1 MKGELEKAELRFTLS
16 VTTSLF
22 WAICQADGDY
32 VAKNGSAFFINTGE
46 RLFGVTAHHVVE
58 EWRRDRSQ
66 HDEVHCFLG
75 GQRLACRFMEDWLID
90 TDPAID
96 IATFDIAP
104 ERIRLID
111 RAVLRGLQKSWPPV
125 PPKVDGRIYYCGFPG
140 IGRAWPPPPSEICFG
155 AVVSSGAA
163 SSVSEL
169 DISTLIDRETL
180 HPILGQGMPP
190 EDFDYRGM
198 SGGVMLTVVEAPL
211 HSWALAGVIYEGPN
225 PSGDPEQAIAG
236 LNIIKA
242 RRAHFILPD
251 GRLDRVRWHAVNP
264 TR

>member
-22 WAICQADGDY
+22 WAIRQADDGY

-46 RLFGVTAHHVVE
+46 RLFGVTAHHVIA
-58 EWRRDRSQ
+58 EWRRDRTE

-75 GQRLACRFMEDWLID
+75 GQGWACRFMEDWLID

-125 PPKVDGRIYYCGFPG
+125 PPKVMGAFTTAVFRALEGRGLLP
-140 IGRAWPPPPSEICFG
+140 FG
-155 AVVSSGAA
+155 DMHWRRSQ
-163 SSVSEL
+163 L
-169 DISTLIDRETL
+169 
-180 HPILGQGMPP
+180 
-190 EDFDYRGM
+190 RGCK
-198 SGGVMLTVVEAPL
+198 
-211 HSWALAGVIYEGPN
+211 
-225 PSGDPEQAIAG
+225 Q
-236 LNIIKA
+236 
-242 RRAHFILPD
+242 RQ
-251 GRLDRVRWHAVNP
+251 
-264 TR
+264 